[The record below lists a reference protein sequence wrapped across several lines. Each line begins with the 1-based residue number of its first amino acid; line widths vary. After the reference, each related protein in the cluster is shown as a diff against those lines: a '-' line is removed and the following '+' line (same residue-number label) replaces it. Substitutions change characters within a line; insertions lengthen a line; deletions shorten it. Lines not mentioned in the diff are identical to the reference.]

1 MNRLLLALSLFAI
14 GSQTARPAI
23 AAENLF
29 AKATETDDQLKKLF
43 DEAGDGCLHSRGH
56 DVRVVVAC
64 ASMRIYGAA
73 LNERDWCYGHRT
85 EANAEMD
92 WHRCDADSERFSLD
106 KLVDGTR

>member
-14 GSQTARPAI
+14 GLQVASPAI
-23 AAENLF
+23 AAEKLF
-29 AKATETDDQLKKLF
+29 AKATETDDQLRKLF
-43 DEAGDGCLHSRGH
+43 DEAGDGCLHSRSH
-56 DVRVVVAC
+56 DVRITVAC

-73 LNERDWCYGHRT
+73 LNERNWCYGHRD

-106 KLVDGTR
+106 KLVDVRS